1 MSHTP
6 NLLVVDAS
14 PRTAR
19 SHSRKIS
26 AEYVDAW
33 RAAHPAGKIVTRDLT
48 HEPPP
53 FVTEAWVVGA
63 YAPADAQSDTSRA
76 AIAVSNRYIEELFAA
91 DEVLIATPMY
101 NLNVPAALKAWID
114 QIVRSGRTFAY
125 RDGSGYEGLAKGK
138 RAKIIVA
145 SGGDFRPGTPGAGFD
160 FLSPYLRGILG
171 FIGITDVEFIYAHSL
186 TDGNPQ
192 RDPSLAE
199 AGSVARRLAAAGAV
213 AA

>member
-6 NLLVVDAS
+6 NLLVIDAS
-14 PRTAR
+14 PRTAS
-19 SHSRKIS
+19 SHSRKVS

-33 RAAHPAGKIVTRDLT
+33 RASHPNGKIVTRDLT

-63 YAPADAQSDTSRA
+63 YAPVEAQSDTSRA

-114 QIVRSGRTFAY
+114 QIVRSGRTFAV
-125 RDGSGYEGLAKGK
+125 GANGYEGLAKGK
-138 RAKIIVA
+138 RAKVIVA
-145 SGGDFRPGTPGAGFD
+145 SGGDFRPGTPGAAFD

-192 RDPSLAE
+192 REPSLVE
-199 AGSVARRLAAAGAV
+199 ARAVARKLAV
-213 AA
+213 A

>member
-6 NLLVVDAS
+6 NLLVIDAS
-14 PRTAR
+14 PRSAR
-19 SHSRKIS
+19 SHSRKLS
-26 AEYVDAW
+26 AEYVAAW
-33 RAAHPAGKIVTRDLT
+33 RAAHPQGIVVARDLT

-63 YAPADAQSDTSRA
+63 YAPADAQSDAARE

-125 RDGSGYEGLAKGK
+125 RDGGYEGLAKGK
-138 RAKIIVA
+138 RVKVIVS
-145 SGGDFRPGTPGAGFD
+145 SGGDFRPGTPGAAFD

-171 FIGITDVEFIYAHSL
+171 FIGISDVEFIYAHSL
-186 TDGNPQ
+186 NDENPQ
-192 RDPSLAE
+192 REPS
-199 AGSVARRLAAAGAV
+199 LAAAGA
-213 AA
+213 AARKLAMAAA